1 MCVSEITWKI
11 EFTRTRYNF
20 IAKLA
25 SSWIIN
31 TGYTIIVYKV
41 NSIYVRENK
50 QKMFVYCFRVMWI
63 LWRRILRK
71 DKRIFMFVFF
81 STTRCRFVPN
91 TTRFIIDRFFLVNET
106 KNVYRENVAWNHFRI
121 TEESAV
127 NYWFMGY
134 IRFRW

>member
-25 SSWIIN
+25 SSWTIN

-71 DKRIFMFVFF
+71 DKRIYLFDDSLSVRTQRYALYNWSIFFLLTKPKMFIEKMLLEIT
-81 STTRCRFVPN
+81 SELPKN
-91 TTRFIIDRFFLVNET
+91 QQLIIDL
-106 KNVYRENVAWNHFRI
+106 WDI
-121 TEESAV
+121 
-127 NYWFMGY
+127 
-134 IRFRW
+134 

>member
-25 SSWIIN
+25 SSWTIN
-31 TGYTIIVYKV
+31 TLITGYTIIVYKV
-41 NSIYVRENK
+41 NQFMYVKTNK
-50 QKMFVYCFRVMWI
+50 KCLYIVFELCEFYDEEFYEKINVYVC
-63 LWRRILRK
+63 
-71 DKRIFMFVFF
+71 
-81 STTRCRFVPN
+81 STTRCRFIPN
-91 TTRFIIDRFFLVNET
+91 ATRFIIDRFFLVNET
-106 KNVYRENVAWNHFRI
+106 KNIHRENVAWNHFRI